1 MRNSPLVKITTLLLF
16 ICLFFTCMYYARD
29 FLIPVVFA
37 ILLSMLL
44 LPLCRKFE
52 KWGINRIL
60 SIIICLLIVLIVI
73 SGIIYL
79 FYTQVAN
86 FVSDIE
92 LIKEQLTDK
101 LHSIQAFIQTK
112 TNISAK
118 EQMTWVEERY
128 SMLAESSAGFIKSFV
143 MGLTGTIIALGLILI
158 YIFFFL
164 LYRER
169 FKKFILQLFSEAHHE
184 KVDNVI
190 NRTKDLILHYLTGL
204 LIALTILGVMNSIGL
219 LALGIRQAIFLG
231 FLAGFLNIIPYVGT
245 VVGSLFPVMMAL
257 LFKDSIWYAVGVG
270 AIFLFNQFIDNNIT
284 TPNVV
289 GSHVQVN
296 PLATIMAILVGGA
309 VWGVGGMILFIPLIG
324 VFKIICDNVDDLK
337 PIGYLLGE
345 DDDLEKKESGL
356 YKRFKRVMMKKSEGG
371 NTQK

>member
-1 MRNSPLVKITTLLLF
+1 M
-16 ICLFFTCMYYARD
+16 
-29 FLIPVVFA
+29 
-37 ILLSMLL
+37 
-44 LPLCRKFE
+44 
-52 KWGINRIL
+52 
-60 SIIICLLIVLIVI
+60 CLLIVLIVI

-79 FYTQVAN
+79 FYTQVVN
-86 FVSDIE
+86 FAEDIE
-92 LIKEQLTDK
+92 LIKEKLTDK
-101 LHSIQAFIQTK
+101 LHSIQAFIQSK

-118 EQMTWVEERY
+118 EQMAWIEERY
-128 SMLAESSAGFIKSFV
+128 SSMAESSTGFIKSFV
-143 MGLTGTIIALGLILI
+143 MGITGTIIALGLILI

-169 FKKFILQLFSEAHHE
+169 FKKFILKLFSEQNHE

-204 LIALTILGVMNSIGL
+204 LIALSILGAMNSIGL

-245 VVGSLFPVMMAL
+245 LIGSLFPILMAL
-257 LFKDSIWYAVGVG
+257 LFKDSMWYAVGVA

-309 VWGVGGMILFIPLIG
+309 VWGVGGMILFIPLLG

-345 DDDLEKKESGL
+345 EEKEKKEGTL
-356 YKRFKRVMMKKSEGG
+356 LKKLKEVIKKK
-371 NTQK
+371 TE